1 MDGPTFF
8 GTAFHSPTAD
18 QVKNAGTLQLAFQDT
33 ANASL
38 TYTVGT
44 LTRTVPIV
52 RQVFPVAQSP
62 TPAVDYTDLWW
73 NPSES
78 GWGMAI
84 THQFGNIFLAW
95 YVYDAN
101 GKPFWYV
108 APACTVSG
116 SSCSGTLY
124 RTTGPAFGPPLDPS
138 KVKATAV
145 GSAIV
150 SFVDANN
157 AVLSYTVDNI
167 TATKTITRQLF

>member
-1 MDGPTFF
+1 MKLAIRVLALSASLFALADSASALTIGGPTM
-8 GTAFHSPTAD
+8 G
-18 QVKNAGTLQLAFQDT
+18 
-33 ANASL
+33 
-38 TYTVGT
+38 
-44 LTRTVPIV
+44 
-52 RQVFPVAQSP
+52 
-62 TPAVDYTDLWW
+62 LWW

-84 THQFGNIFLAW
+84 THQFGNIVLAW